1 MSEKELHIAVCK
13 YLKMQ
18 YPSILFSSEQSG
30 LRVSMYQAKQLK
42 ATRSCSGLPDIMIFE
57 PRKCYY
63 GLFLEI
69 KKEGTKVYKKNGD
82 LRSDSHLEQQEEI
95 LHQLKQKGYFA
106 EFIVGFD
113 QAKAVIDYYFSES

>member
-1 MSEKELHIAVCK
+1 MSEKELHLAICK
-13 YLKMQ
+13 YIKMQ

-57 PRKCYY
+57 PRKNYY

-69 KKEGTKVYKKNGD
+69 KKEGTKVYKKDGD
-82 LRSDSHLEQQEEI
+82 LRSDTHLAQQEEI

-113 QAKAVIDYYFSES
+113 QAKAVIDYYLSAS